1 MEMVFK
7 QKEIELLAHRF
18 KILSEPTRLQILV
31 ALCQQEHTVQS
42 ICDRT
47 GLLQSN
53 VSKHLRLMK
62 DAGIVECRRQG
73 IWRYYR
79 VIDPEIQVFC
89 PHPERLIQSM

>member
-53 VSKHLRLMK
+53 VSTPFL
-62 DAGIVECRRQG
+62 A
-73 IWRYYR
+73 
-79 VIDPEIQVFC
+79 
-89 PHPERLIQSM
+89 